1 MAGHH
6 MIEIIL
12 FDLGGVLVELT
23 GVPTMLQWTHN
34 KYDVEALWEN
44 WLHSPAVR
52 AFETGRTT
60 PDQFAADIIM
70 EMDLPVAKHEFIDRF
85 THWPKGL
92 FPGVVQ
98 LLDRLKIDFT
108 LACFSNSNGLH
119 WPILMHDMALEA
131 KFSYHFGSHL
141 IGKVKPDKGAFE
153 HVIKQLNCNPDSVLF
168 LDDNILNV
176 QSALKMGMN
185 AFRVKGPKEIE
196 HVLAQTGIFKPKVA

>member
-1 MAGHH
+1 MAGPY

-23 GVPTMLQWTHN
+23 GVPIMLQWTHN

-52 AFETGRTT
+52 AFETGGST
-60 PDQFAADIIM
+60 PDQFAADIIA
-70 EMDLPVAKHEFIDRF
+70 EMGLPVTKHEFIHRF
-85 THWPKGL
+85 IHWPRGL
-92 FPGVVQ
+92 FPGVVE
-98 LLDRLKIDFT
+98 LLDKLKADYT
-108 LACFSNSNGLH
+108 LACFSNSNQLH

-131 KFSYHFGSHL
+131 KFSFHFGSHL

-153 HVIKQLNCNPDSVLF
+153 HVIRQLNCEPDSILF

-176 QSALKMGMN
+176 HSALEMGMH

-196 HVLAQTGIFKPKVA
+196 QVLSDNGIISLKVA